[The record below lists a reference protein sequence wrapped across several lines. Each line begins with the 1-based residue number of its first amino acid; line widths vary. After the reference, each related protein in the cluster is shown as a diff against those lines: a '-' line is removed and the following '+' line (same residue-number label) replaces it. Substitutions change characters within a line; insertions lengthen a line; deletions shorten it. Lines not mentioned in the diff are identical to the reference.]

1 MTTFYIKDNAQSQ
14 KGKSRFDRLICE
26 LSVGKVKKPSETTI
40 DLGLLTETYIIQY
53 RDGLSH
59 QEKSSFL
66 PKAKKF
72 SVIILGDLFDL
83 LSKDHNLLW
92 HLDQKGNI
100 RLYQNTMEKLAFQ
113 LAPFLEISFDDCC
126 FLVEKLVAIF
136 AESQQFIENHLDQNG
151 LNKTHL
157 INYFNPKFTV
167 KQLFLFWI
175 TLIKIDKDEE
185 LKKLLFLLLSKT
197 LPDLDSLKYEV
208 FPDRLVFDCLMEC
221 YETEMS
227 SCEFLEYLQQKQSK
241 N

>member
-14 KGKSRFDRLICE
+14 KGKSRFDKLICE
-26 LSVGKVKKPSETTI
+26 LSAGKVKKPSETTI

-53 RDGLSH
+53 RDELSH

-66 PKAKKF
+66 RKTNKF
-72 SVIILGDLFDL
+72 SVIVPGDLFDL

-100 RLYQNTMEKLAFQ
+100 RLYQNTMERLAFQ

-126 FLVEKLVAIF
+126 VLVKELVAFF
-136 AESQQFIENHLDQNG
+136 AESQQFIENNLGQNG

-175 TLIKIDKDEE
+175 ALVKIDKDEE
-185 LKKLLFLLLSKT
+185 LKKLLFLLLSKI
-197 LPDLDSLKYEV
+197 LSDLESLKYEV
-208 FPDRLVFDCLMEC
+208 FPDRLVFDCLIEC
-221 YETEMS
+221 YETEMNS
-227 SCEFLEYLQQKQSK
+227 SEFLEYLKQKQSA